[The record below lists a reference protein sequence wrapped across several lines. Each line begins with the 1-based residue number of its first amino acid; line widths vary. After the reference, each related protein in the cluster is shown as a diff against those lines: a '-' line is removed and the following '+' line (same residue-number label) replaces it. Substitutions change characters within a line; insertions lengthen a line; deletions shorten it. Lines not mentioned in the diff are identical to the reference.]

1 MGLGMANADNS
12 VAAIKIEVFSFLV
25 IPDAASS
32 CPGNCDIVKR
42 VNVE

>member
-12 VAAIKIEVFSFLV
+12 VAAIKIEVFSFLI

-32 CPGNCDIVKR
+32 CPGNGDIIEW